1 MANINT
7 FENVAVRFALRIRP
21 LTAEELVT
29 LPAPLQKNVLSTTP
43 FTPNQVT
50 VQGERKQ
57 SYMFDHVFG
66 PEISQKEIYDRAVMN
81 LVDKFLDGF
90 NATIIA
96 YGHASSGKTHTLGLS
111 YDVSPSNESKGIIPR
126 SMSTLFS
133 CINSA
138 QYKARKFVM
147 RISFVE
153 IHNNTLIDLLGDKDS
168 QTFVREDSSNRLFWK
183 NLKEIKV
190 NNVDE
195 IMGIL
200 SSGAL
205 SQNSSTLNTN
215 ASSWRGHRVFTVTL
229 SQQKFVP
236 SNGIPTNSNNVPPT
250 TSKFNFGK
258 SKSREEIKTNKHDG
272 EWIAVTSK
280 FHFVDLAWNDMKN
293 DNILVNPQ
301 EKECHSLNSAIL
313 PLGNVISTQGM
324 ASDKEYKHTRTL
336 KDYIGNNTQTLVISC
351 VSPAINQIKE
361 TINTLEYA
369 TQARNLKN
377 TFIVH
382 HEVGWHNLEHLQ
394 DLVLKL
400 RTEVRALRASVRTDS
415 DTPNS
420 DLTSSSHDL
429 QLIEKQDSQN
439 SQITKDLND
448 DHKDIDE
455 LEEKF
460 SHLQRSYAE
469 ISQDLPINNI
479 INSDLS
485 KENLA
490 TINLLAKHLESF
502 KDDDESSFIQR
513 ILPSFQK
520 ALGPVI
526 QEYEKSITSL
536 ENQLLIVRTA
546 LNHSES
552 MMHLQ
557 EDKLQEAEEL
567 NNQNRSMIN
576 DLKGKISRLT
586 EREETTESYI
596 KNLEAKLDS
605 EAMVKKKDQEII
617 NELKNQISK
626 LNANDG
632 NIENRIDSIEIQLE
646 YNEDQVA
653 AASQTTKNLEKAL
666 CEKDEAYVNLKKRLE
681 KQHIINDE
689 EKKWLIGEIEMRDHR
704 ISQLEKK
711 IDDLVNE
718 IARLKQSHVDA
729 NYHSHSSHH
738 SRSSSLTSVDNI
750 SLIDQPKLET
760 IMQIKDFPSVSQLE
774 SKLCDLQKIH
784 NETMCELEDI
794 KNKYQTCLK
803 ELNNLHT
810 QVDEAKKCK
819 QSPSMTSSNDS
830 DVAPTITSENLRE
843 DIDYSPRHHVNYHK
857 ARSKSAEIQGS
868 KKHDLTNA
876 AIIQNL
882 QIELRQLEV
891 LHADKARG
899 LDTMKQEFARLEI
912 NYRETLEIVEE
923 LREEIKH
930 RDALGQQESVSA
942 VISEYTQTDGYYLM
956 AVTGQTNQQELIQKL
971 KEEIEHLEEEQKV
984 ALKTLAEH
992 KKNYNIDAVTRIQTS
1007 IVELKADIH
1016 RILECDQDSDKSR
1029 VDTVNRLQ
1037 SRLKELEE
1045 QLIKEQETIG
1055 RSQVNEG
1062 VETPFDALQQTEQA
1076 NVILMLQQQVSKLQN
1091 EIEVKGHVIAVLKS
1105 PSMDQ
1110 QHIIERLED
1119 ELHYLKEVQRL
1130 AIEAKN
1136 KLSVMPETEETKIGD
1151 EIVSDCL
1158 EQSSDVYIKTLEEKV
1173 GSLEAQLEM
1182 TKEMQVKSYID
1193 SSQRAVDILQEK
1205 LTALQQKLDEK
1216 SETIETLRVEQDIA
1230 TILQE
1235 QLDNLKNDIQK
1246 KSDVIETLKKDLVDN
1261 NILEQKLFQKE
1272 AQTLNLK
1279 KKLSQMQRQE
1289 ESLQKEMSELKRR
1302 LSNLTSGDDVNKVL
1316 QIELDSLRKELQ
1328 DVRERE
1334 FIALERLQLL
1344 KSRIDGD
1351 SEESQLQ
1358 EQLDYLQSV
1367 EVMQRNRITVLE
1379 NKILEKGE
1387 RVDEFLFQLRTD
1399 LALAKESK
1407 VLHIRTIEALEI
1419 KLQNLEDRTLAS
1431 TLQLEMAEMRFK
1443 ESQQLE
1449 KIRNLE
1455 LNLSRQTAN
1464 DIHHIKCMLEEI
1476 KNIHSHEWKQTKD
1489 IELTETSLELI
1500 KSESDVS
1507 LLKDEITNLKNSKV
1521 TLNKTIQDLKFK
1533 LVESQEQLSNLEILK
1548 AEIINLKK
1556 LENEQ
1561 KYTIE
1566 QLQLQLSEIKDSR
1579 ELSKNEL
1586 ELMKKGI
1593 NHQNEVIESLEKE
1606 VINLRQELFTAKEIN
1621 LSSTQELEKLS
1632 EKLNTTQKQYD
1643 NEQKRVKALEIEI
1656 ETYKLAGTNTDKN
1669 VIALREA
1676 LANTKLEMVAQNE
1689 ILAELETEMMA
1700 IEKKRDHHIEIGEK
1714 LATKLQEQEFI
1725 HKETV
1730 TGLESKLSNLET
1742 KLAKA
1747 QDSSFQSKKIIT
1759 NLEQTLVKVQSQLD
1773 DAQLSEVK
1781 HTQFITELQDK
1792 LIETNTILMEREK
1805 QLTTQDYQIAELE
1818 AVLHKTQI
1826 ELEKTK
1832 VSEHEAEER
1841 VKQVEA
1847 KLSEIAFRLGSS
1859 HSIEEFEAAKKMAEE
1874 QSILVKELE
1883 EILEQIQN
1891 QTCADAE
1898 ISNANIAKIS
1908 AELEEARAAEK
1919 AKAALVKDLEKTLKA
1934 KNDNVLELE
1943 RALMNSKEEL
1953 EKIKDSESIHME
1965 MVASLEIKLQEVE
1978 TQREEGI
1985 HKLKEANEEITLMQK
2000 QYMELQ
2006 KQVED
2011 SQSQLEMQREQK
2023 NLDDL
2028 LSNQLKEAQSQAN
2041 EHLKQI
2047 GQLEEKIQQ
2056 LEIEK
2061 KQESELYTNATDELA
2076 QLKKE
2081 FESLAEEFADAA
2093 SKFEN
2098 ADELSKQQKIRIE
2111 NLESVLDEAK
2121 KLQRITPTLK
2131 LNGSTEITEI
2141 SDTNSMINS
2150 LTNTKDELMTRIV
2163 ELEAR
2168 ACSLNDQN
2176 KNLQNELSC
2185 FTANDMQVFED
2196 MKQKITEFEAVKK
2209 ELKELEEINETF
2221 FEECKVLEAKVQS
2234 LMKQLWSLTN
2244 GGNEATL
2251 QVAELNDQIIK
2262 REKEISEL
2270 KIKSSSE
2277 MKEEISRLLNENES
2291 LKKAM
2296 QKINQESIDA
2306 NNVELQELHRNQGQL
2321 TISSLLASSNL
2332 TNAPPP
2338 TPPPNHPLPPVPII
2352 LPQTP
2357 NSPIS
2362 RSTTPIIARPRT
2374 PLSPK
2379 PEHIH
2384 SESICANSDL
2394 VIEIQRLNKR
2404 IAKIEGENL
2413 QNQQLVETLES
2424 TLNENETNLNLAKQE
2439 LAIIQSQKMDLIR
2452 QVKSLKSQLDEA
2464 KDEIESTKY
2473 EVKNEKQ
2480 VMEKVLEEERQAKEK
2495 SERAR
2500 IALENQMEK
2509 LMAKRSKFMCF

>member
-7 FENVAVRFALRIRP
+7 FENVTVRFGKLPQNLVMVNESFSNPVLFLALRIRP
-21 LTAEELVT
+21 LTADELVT

-57 SYMFDHVFG
+57 AYMFDHVFG
-66 PEISQKEIYDRAVMN
+66 PETSQKEIYDRAVMN
-81 LVDKFLDGF
+81 LVDKFLD
-90 NATIIA
+90 
-96 YGHASSGKTHTLGLS
+96 
-111 YDVSPSNESKGIIPR
+111 
-126 SMSTLFS
+126 
-133 CINSA
+133 
-138 QYKARKFVM
+138 ARKFVM

-153 IHNNTLIDLLGDKDS
+153 IHDDELFDLLGDKGS
-168 QTFVREDSSNRLFWK
+168 QVLIREDSNSRIHWK

-190 NNVDE
+190 NSVEE
-195 IMGIL
+195 IMG
-200 SSGAL
+200 S
-205 SQNSSTLNTN
+205 
-215 ASSWRGHRVFTVTL
+215 
-229 SQQKFVP
+229 
-236 SNGIPTNSNNVPPT
+236 
-250 TSKFNFGK
+250 
-258 SKSREEIKTNKHDG
+258 
-272 EWIAVTSK
+272 
-280 FHFVDLAWNDMKN
+280 
-293 DNILVNPQ
+293 
-301 EKECHSLNSAIL
+301 
-313 PLGNVISTQGM
+313 QGM
-324 ASDKEYKHTRTL
+324 TLKVPDKEYKYTRIL
-336 KDYIGNNTQTLVISC
+336 KEYLGNNAQSLVISC
-351 VSPAINQIKE
+351 VPPALNQIKE
-361 TINTLEYA
+361 TINTLDYA

-377 TFIVH
+377 TSVVH

-400 RTEVRALRASVRTDS
+400 RTEVRALRASARANPDAS
-415 DTPNS
+415 IS
-420 DLTSSSHDL
+420 DLTSSTLDM
-429 QLIEKQDSQN
+429 QLIEKQYTQDSQ
-439 SQITKDLND
+439 TTRDLNGIMINQND
-448 DHKDIDE
+448 QKDKDIDE
-455 LEEKF
+455 LEEKL
-460 SHLQRSYAE
+460 SHLQRSYAK
-469 ISQDLPINNI
+469 ISKDLPVNNTN
-479 INSDLS
+479 NSDDNLS
-485 KENLA
+485 N
-490 TINLLAKHLESF
+490 INLLAKHLESL
-502 KDDDESSFIQR
+502 KDDDESCFIQR
-513 ILPSFQK
+513 VLPSFQK
-520 ALGPVI
+520 AISPVI

-536 ENQLLIVRTA
+536 ENQLSLVRTA
-546 LNHSES
+546 LNHSEN
-552 MMHLQ
+552 MMRLQ

-567 NNQNRSMIN
+567 NNQNRNLID
-576 DLKGKISRLT
+576 DLKTKISKLT

-596 KNLEAKLDS
+596 KDLEAKLDT
-605 EAMVKKKDQEII
+605 EVMVKKKDQEII
-617 NELKNQISK
+617 NELKIQISK
-626 LNANDG
+626 MNAEDRNT
-632 NIENRIDSIEIQLE
+632 ENRIDSIETHLE
-646 YNEDQVA
+646 YNENQIA
-653 AASQTTKNLEKAL
+653 AASQTAKDLEKAL
-666 CEKDEAYVNLKKRLE
+666 CEKDEAYVTLKKRLE

-711 IDDLVNE
+711 VDDLVNE
-718 IARLKQSHVDA
+718 IARLKQSHADA
-729 NYHSHSSHH
+729 NCNSHSENH
-738 SRSSSLTSVDNI
+738 SRSSSLSSVDNV
-750 SLIDQPKLET
+750 SFTDQPKLGS
-760 IMQIKDFPSVSQLE
+760 IMQFKDISSVSQLE
-774 SKLCDLQKIH
+774 SKLSDLQKIH
-784 NETMCELEDI
+784 HETMCELEDI

-810 QVDEAKKCK
+810 QVDEAKKCQ
-819 QSPSMTSSNDS
+819 QSSSVTSPDNS
-830 DVAPTITSENLRE
+830 DVAPTIISENISETL
-843 DIDYSPRHHVNYHK
+843 DYSPRHHVNYHK

-930 RDALGQQESVSA
+930 RDAREQQGPVSA
-942 VISEYTQTDGYYLM
+942 VISEYTQTDGISSMTTLS
-956 AVTGQTNQQELIQKL
+956 QTNQRELIQKL
-971 KEEIEHLEEEQKV
+971 KEEIEHLEEEQRI
-984 ALKTLAEH
+984 ALETLAAH

-1045 QLIKEQETIG
+1045 QLIKEQEVTG
-1055 RSQVNEG
+1055 RSQINEG

-1076 NVILMLQQQVSKLQN
+1076 NIILMLQQQVSKLQN

-1105 PSMDQ
+1105 PSIDQ

-1130 AIEAKN
+1130 AVEAKN
-1136 KLSVMPETEETKIGD
+1136 KLSVASEREETKIGD

-1205 LTALQQKLDEK
+1205 LTTLQHKLDAK
-1216 SETIETLRVEQDIA
+1216 SETIETLQFEQDFA
-1230 TILQE
+1230 SVLQE
-1235 QLDNLKNDIQK
+1235 QLDNLKTDIQK
-1246 KSDVIETLKKDLVDN
+1246 KSDVIETLKKDLMDN
-1261 NILEQKLFQKE
+1261 NLLEQKLFQKE

-1279 KKLSQMQRQE
+1279 KKLSQMQKQE

-1316 QIELDSLRKELQ
+1316 QNELDSLRKELQ

-1344 KSRIDGD
+1344 KSRIDCD

-1358 EQLDYLQSV
+1358 EQLDYLRSV
-1367 EVMQRNRITVLE
+1367 ESMQKNRIMALE
-1379 NKILEKGE
+1379 NRILEKGE
-1387 RVDEFLFQLRTD
+1387 HVDEFLFQLRTD

-1407 VLHIRTIEALEI
+1407 ILHLRTIEALETKI
-1419 KLQNLEDRTLAS
+1419 KNIEDRTLAS

-1449 KIRNLE
+1449 KIRDLE
-1455 LNLSRQTAN
+1455 LNLNQQTVN

-1476 KNIHSHEWKQTKD
+1476 KDIHSNEWKQSKD
-1489 IELTETSLELI
+1489 TELTETSLGLI
-1500 KSESDVS
+1500 KGESDIS
-1507 LLKDEITNLKNSKV
+1507 LLKDEITTLKNSKV

-1533 LVESQEQLSNLEILK
+1533 LLDSQEQLSNLEILK
-1548 AEIINLKK
+1548 AEISNLKK
-1556 LENEQ
+1556 LESEQ

-1566 QLQLQLSEIKDSR
+1566 QLQLQLSEIRKSK

-1606 VINLRQELFTAKEIN
+1606 VISLRQELFTAKEIN
-1621 LSSTQELEKLS
+1621 VSSARELEKLS
-1632 EKLNTTQKQYD
+1632 EKLNSTQKLYD
-1643 NEQKRVKALEIEI
+1643 NEQKRVKALEVEI
-1656 ETYKLAGTNTDKN
+1656 ETYKIAGTNTDKN

-1714 LATKLQEQEFI
+1714 LAEKLREQEFI

-1730 TGLESKLSNLET
+1730 AGFESKLSSLET

-1759 NLEQTLVKVQSQLD
+1759 NLEQTLMKVQSQLE
-1773 DAQLSEVK
+1773 DARLSDVK

-1805 QLTTQDYQIAELE
+1805 QLTTQDFQIAELE
-1818 AVLHKTQI
+1818 AVIHKTQI

-1832 VSEHEAEER
+1832 ASEHEAEER

-1908 AELEEARAAEK
+1908 AELEEARAAEI
-1919 AKAALVKDLEKTLKA
+1919 AKSALVKDLEETLKA
-1934 KNDNVLELE
+1934 KNDNILKLE
-1943 RALMNSKEEL
+1943 RAMMNSKEEL
-1953 EKIKDSESIHME
+1953 EKIKETELIHME
-1965 MVASLEIKLQEVE
+1965 MIASLENKLQEVE

-1985 HKLKEANEEITLMQK
+1985 LKLKEANEEITLMQK
-2000 QYMELQ
+2000 QYLDLQ

-2011 SQSQLEMQREQK
+2011 SQSQLAMQREQK
-2023 NLDDL
+2023 NIDDK
-2028 LSNQLKEAQSQAN
+2028 LSNQLKEAQGQVK
-2041 EHLKQI
+2041 EHLIQI
-2047 GQLEEKIQQ
+2047 GVLEEKIQQ
-2056 LEIEK
+2056 LENEK
-2061 KQESELYTNATDELA
+2061 QQESELYANATEELT

-2111 NLESVLDEAK
+2111 NLESALNEAK
-2121 KLQRITPTLK
+2121 KLQTVTPTLQ
-2131 LNGSTEITEI
+2131 LNSSTEVTET
-2141 SDTNSMINS
+2141 SRSYDVELANSTINS
-2150 LTNTKDELMTRIV
+2150 LTCANDELMARII

-2168 ACSLNDQN
+2168 ASTLTSQN

-2185 FTANDMQVFED
+2185 FTAKDMQVFED
-2196 MKQKITEFEAVKK
+2196 MKQKIIEFDAVKK

-2244 GGNEATL
+2244 GGNEVAL

-2270 KIKSSSE
+2270 KIKSSTDFYNHQCNNE
-2277 MKEEISRLLNENES
+2277 RILYLANKEAKEEISRLLNENES
-2291 LKKAM
+2291 LRKAM
-2296 QKINQESIDA
+2296 QKVNPEPTNRGSFDTNNA
-2306 NNVELQELHRNQGQL
+2306 NLDVYTLSHQDDMRSMQKNDVELQEFHKNQVQP
-2321 TISSLLASSNL
+2321 TISSLFAPPDIKKNIQHLSDNL

-2338 TPPPNHPLPPVPII
+2338 TPPPSHPLPPVPIS
-2352 LPQTP
+2352 LPLTP

-2362 RSTTPIIARPRT
+2362 RSTTPNVARPRT

-2379 PEHIH
+2379 HEYFH
-2384 SESICANSDL
+2384 SESAGPNNSDL
-2394 VIEIQRLNKR
+2394 VLEIQRLNKR

-2424 TLNENETNLNLAKQE
+2424 TLNENEINLNLAKQE
-2439 LAIIQSQKMDLIR
+2439 LAIIQNQKMELVK
-2452 QVKSLKSQLDEA
+2452 QVKNLKSQLDEA
-2464 KDEIESTKY
+2464 KDEIESTKF

>member
-1 MANINT
+1 TIIVYMANINT
-7 FENVAVRFALRIRP
+7 FENVTVRFALRIRP

-66 PEISQKEIYDRAVMN
+66 PEISQKEIYDRVVMN

-90 NATIIA
+90 NSTIIA
-96 YGHASSGKTHTLGLS
+96 YGHASSGKTHTLGLPN
-111 YDVSPSNESKGIIPR
+111 DVPQSNESKGIISR

-138 QYKARKFVM
+138 QYKARKFAM

-153 IHNNTLIDLLGDKDS
+153 IHDNFLIDLLGDKDS
-168 QTFVREDSSNRLFWK
+168 QALVREDSNNRIYWK
-183 NLKEIKV
+183 NMKEIKV
-190 NNVDE
+190 NSVDE
-195 IMGIL
+195 IMRLL
-200 SSGAL
+200 SRGAL
-205 SQNSSTLNTN
+205 NRKNSNLDTN
-215 ASSWRGHRVFTVTL
+215 ASSLRGHRVFTVTL

-236 SNGIPTNSNNVPPT
+236 SNGMPANSSNIPPTNP
-250 TSKFNFGK
+250 KFNFGK
-258 SKSREEIKTNKHDG
+258 SKSKEDVKTNKHDG

-293 DNILVNPQ
+293 VDTSVNPQ
-301 EKECHSLNSAIL
+301 EKESHSLNSAIL
-313 PLGNVISTQGM
+313 PLGNVISNQGM
-324 ASDKEYKHTRTL
+324 ASDKEYKHMRTL
-336 KDYIGNNTQTLVISC
+336 KDYIGNNAQTLVISC

-361 TINTLEYA
+361 TINTLEYV
-369 TQARNLKN
+369 TQARSLKN
-377 TFIVH
+377 TSTVH

-400 RTEVRALRASVRTDS
+400 RTEVRALRASVKTNS
-415 DTPNS
+415 ENSIS
-420 DLTSSSHDL
+420 DLTSSSHDI
-429 QLIEKQDSQN
+429 QLIEKQDSQMTRDIN
-439 SQITKDLND
+439 GIIINQNDQNDQKD
-448 DHKDIDE
+448 KDIDE
-455 LEEKF
+455 LEEKL

-479 INSDLS
+479 INLDGGILS
-485 KENLA
+485 KENLS
-490 TINLLAKHLESF
+490 TINLLVKHLESF

-536 ENQLLIVRTA
+536 ENQLSIVRTA

-552 MMHLQ
+552 MMNLQ

-567 NNQNRSMIN
+567 NNRNRSLIN
-576 DLKGKISRLT
+576 DLKIKISKLT
-586 EREETTESYI
+586 EREETTEIYI
-596 KNLEAKLDS
+596 KDLEAKLDS

-626 LNANDG
+626 MNADDG
-632 NIENRIDSIEIQLE
+632 NVENRISSIESHLE

-653 AASQTTKNLEKAL
+653 AASQTAKDLEKAL
-666 CEKDEAYVNLKKRLE
+666 CERDEAYVNLKKRLE

-711 IDDLVNE
+711 VDDLVNE
-718 IARLKQSHVDA
+718 IARLKQSHVDY
-729 NYHSHSSHH
+729 NSHSGHH
-738 SRSSSLTSVDNI
+738 SRSSSLTSVDNV
-750 SLIDQPKLET
+750 SLTDQPKLET
-760 IMQIKDFPSVSQLE
+760 IMQIKDIPSVSQLE

-784 NETMCELEDI
+784 HETMCELEDI

-803 ELNNLHT
+803 ELSNLHT

-819 QSPSMTSSNDS
+819 KSPSVTSSNNS
-830 DVAPTITSENLRE
+830 DAAPTVISENLSE
-843 DIDYSPRHHVNYHK
+843 TLDYTPRHHVNYHK

-930 RDALGQQESVSA
+930 RDALNQQESTSV
-942 VISEYTQTDGYYLM
+942 VISEYTQTDGYYSM
-956 AVTGQTNQQELIQKL
+956 ATIGQTNQRELIQKL

-1045 QLIKEQETIG
+1045 QLIKEQEIIG

-1062 VETPFDALQQTEQA
+1062 VETPFDALQQTEQV

-1105 PSMDQ
+1105 PSVDQ
-1110 QHIIERLED
+1110 QYIIERLED
-1119 ELHYLKEVQRL
+1119 ELHYLREVQRL

-1136 KLSVMPETEETKIGD
+1136 KLSVVPENEVTKIGD

-1182 TKEMQVKSYID
+1182 TKETQVKSYID

-1205 LTALQQKLDEK
+1205 LKSLQQQLDAK
-1216 SETIETLRVEQDIA
+1216 SETIETLRIEQDIA
-1230 TILQE
+1230 TVLQE

-1246 KSDVIETLKKDLVDN
+1246 KSDVIETLKKDLMDSSL
-1261 NILEQKLFQKE
+1261 LEQKLFQKE

-1279 KKLSQMQRQE
+1279 KKLSQMQEQE

-1316 QIELDSLRKELQ
+1316 QNELDSLRKELQ

-1344 KSRIDGD
+1344 KSRIDYD

-1358 EQLDYLQSV
+1358 EQLDYLRSI
-1367 EVMQRNRITVLE
+1367 EMMQKNRITVLE

-1387 RVDEFLFQLRTD
+1387 HVDEFLFQLRTD

-1407 VLHIRTIEALEI
+1407 VLHLRTIEALET

-1476 KNIHSHEWKQTKD
+1476 KNIHSHEWKQSKD

-1500 KSESDVS
+1500 KGESDVS

-1533 LVESQEQLSNLEILK
+1533 LVESQEKLSNLEILK
-1548 AEIINLKK
+1548 SEISNLKK
-1556 LENEQ
+1556 LESEQ
-1561 KYTIE
+1561 KNTIE
-1566 QLQLQLSEIKDSR
+1566 QLQLQLSEIKNSR

-1621 LSSTQELEKLS
+1621 ASSTLELEKMS
-1632 EKLNTTQKQYD
+1632 EKLNTAQKQYD
-1643 NEQKRVKALEIEI
+1643 NEQKRVKALEVEI
-1656 ETYKLAGTNTDKN
+1656 ETYKIAGTNTDKN

-1700 IEKKRDHHIEIGEK
+1700 IEKKRDHHIELGEK
-1714 LATKLQEQEFI
+1714 LATKLQEQEFV
-1725 HKETV
+1725 HKEAV

-1759 NLEQTLVKVQSQLD
+1759 NLEQTLVKVQSQLE
-1773 DAQLSEVK
+1773 DARLSEVK

-1792 LIETNTILMEREK
+1792 LIETNTVLMEREK

-1826 ELEKTK
+1826 ELEKAK

-1908 AELEEARAAEK
+1908 AELEEARAAEI
-1919 AKAALVKDLEKTLKA
+1919 AKSALVKDLEEMLKA
-1934 KNDNVLELE
+1934 KNNNVLELE
-1943 RALMNSKEEL
+1943 RTLMNSNEEL
-1953 EKIKDSESIHME
+1953 EKIKESESIHME
-1965 MVASLEIKLQEVE
+1965 MVASLESKLLEVE
-1978 TQREEGI
+1978 AQREEGML
-1985 HKLKEANEEITLMQK
+1985 KLKEANEEIILIQK
-2000 QYMELQ
+2000 QYMDLQ

-2023 NLDDL
+2023 NIDDL
-2028 LSNQLKEAQSQAN
+2028 LTNQLKEAQSQAKG
-2041 EHLKQI
+2041 HLKQI
-2047 GQLEEKIQQ
+2047 GMLEEKVQQ

-2061 KQESELYTNATDELA
+2061 KQESEHYTNATDELA

-2098 ADELSKQQKIRIE
+2098 ADELSKQQKVRIE
-2111 NLESVLDEAK
+2111 SLESSLNEAK
-2121 KLQRITPTLK
+2121 KLHRITPTIQ
-2131 LNGSTEITEI
+2131 LNGSTEITE
-2141 SDTNSMINS
+2141 SSKSFDTNSAINT
-2150 LTNTKDELMTRIV
+2150 LTSANDELMARIV

-2168 ACSLNDQN
+2168 AGTLTDQN
-2176 KNLQNELSC
+2176 KNLQNELSY
-2185 FTANDMQVFED
+2185 FTANDMRVFED
-2196 MKQKITEFEAVKK
+2196 MKQKIIEFEAVKK

-2244 GGNEATL
+2244 GGNEVAL
-2251 QVAELNDQIIK
+2251 QVAELNDQIVK
-2262 REKEISEL
+2262 REKEISDL

-2296 QKINQESIDA
+2296 QKANLESTIDSTNRGQILDA
-2306 NNVELQELHRNQGQL
+2306 NNVDIKKNIHHL
-2321 TISSLLASSNL
+2321 SDNL

-2338 TPPPNHPLPPVPII
+2338 TPPPSHPLPPVPIS
-2352 LPQTP
+2352 LSQPP

-2362 RSTTPIIARPRT
+2362 RSTTPSVARPRT

-2379 PEHIH
+2379 PEHVH
-2384 SESICANSDL
+2384 SEPICTNSDL
-2394 VIEIQRLNKR
+2394 VLEIQRLNKR
-2404 IAKIEGENL
+2404 IAKIEGENV

-2424 TLNENETNLNLAKQE
+2424 TLNENEINLNLAKQE
-2439 LAIIQSQKMDLIR
+2439 LAIIQ
-2452 QVKSLKSQLDEA
+2452 
-2464 KDEIESTKY
+2464 
-2473 EVKNEKQ
+2473 
-2480 VMEKVLEEERQAKEK
+2480 
-2495 SERAR
+2495 
-2500 IALENQMEK
+2500 
-2509 LMAKRSKFMCF
+2509 